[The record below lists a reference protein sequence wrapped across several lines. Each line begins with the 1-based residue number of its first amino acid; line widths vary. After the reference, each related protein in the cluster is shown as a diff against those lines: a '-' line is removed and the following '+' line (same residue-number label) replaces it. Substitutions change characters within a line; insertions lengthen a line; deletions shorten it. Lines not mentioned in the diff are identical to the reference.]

1 LALNC
6 LECRQSN
13 FTASTSKF
21 KFKLFK
27 TFWNIERSKKFFII
41 EKVEANKIRV
51 TVSACG
57 GPPDMSGFVS
67 HVSKH
72 DTASSRDSPC
82 LFLSCPC
89 YCLVTCCIMSIVICV
104 DEMPRHYWSVWDCI
118 IWSFLICFF
127 YINIYFYVLKFI
139 FNISILKWFKI
150 I

>member
-1 LALNC
+1 MIAKC
-6 LECRQSN
+6 
-13 FTASTSKF
+13 F
-21 KFKLFK
+21 KRFR
-27 TFWNIERSKKFFII
+27 NIEKSKKFFII
-41 EKVEANKIRV
+41 EKVEANKIRA

-89 YCLVTCCIMSIVICV
+89 YCLVTCCIMASTTNGELFLSIVIGV

-118 IWSFLICFF
+118 I
-127 YINIYFYVLKFI
+127 
-139 FNISILKWFKI
+139 
-150 I
+150 